1 VRGMSLAC
9 REAGIA
15 LVGGETAEM
24 PSVYAENDLDVVGF
38 ITGVVDRE
46 KMLTGADI
54 KAGDI
59 LYAVNSSGLH
69 TNGFSLARKLV
80 FDIGK
85 HKIND
90 KPKELN
96 GQSIADAL
104 LAPHANYAPAIRRII
119 DANIPVKGIAHI
131 TGSGLPGNVPR
142 IIPDG
147 LSATLDRATWT
158 PQPIFALMQKIG
170 NVDDMEMLNTFNM
183 GVGLVIAAPKG
194 LQKDLAAAIKDF
206 PALKVWEIGRVEA
219 GGEGVR
225 FI

>member
-1 VRGMSLAC
+1 M
-9 REAGIA
+9 
-15 LVGGETAEM
+15 
-24 PSVYAENDLDVVGF
+24 
-38 ITGVVDRE
+38 VDRE
-46 KMLTGADI
+46 RLLTGANI
-54 KAGDI
+54 AAGDV
-59 LYAVNSSGLH
+59 LYAINSSGLH

-80 FDIGK
+80 FEIGK

-90 KPKELN
+90 KPKELD

-104 LAPHANYAPAIRRII
+104 LSPHANYAPAIRRII

-147 LSATLDRATWT
+147 LSVTLDRATWK

-194 LQKDLAAAIKDF
+194 LRPDLAAAIKDF
-206 PALKVWEIGRVEA
+206 PALKVWEIGRVEQ

-225 FI
+225 FAGS